1 MNKFLIVFLA
11 VILIATSAF
20 RVKTREH
27 DEDHDLEDLL
37 EACIA
42 CHHHE
47 DESRLQQDD
56 HCEQIR
62 EACEQLA
69 EELDNEDEDD
79 EDEDEDEDD
88 EHHHHHHGEHGQE
101 HHGQH

>member
-11 VILIATSAF
+11 VILMVTSAF

-37 EACIA
+37 EACLA
-42 CHHHE
+42 CGHHE

-56 HCEQIR
+56 HCEDIR
-62 EACEQLA
+62 EACEELA
-69 EELDNEDEDD
+69 DLLDD
-79 EDEDEDEDD
+79 EDEDH
-88 EHHHHHHGEHGQE
+88 EHHHHDE